1 MLKKILL
8 ALILVVATTVTH
20 ADPIGISDGG
30 GTPDPGVQYCITDPE
45 EDEVVE
51 EEDNGM
57 KIAASKA
64 YVDTMVETRQD
75 KIPAAGQP
83 NVGAGETVMTYT
95 STGNGQIGE
104 RGLYSDI
111 SSYNASTDGDK
122 LITASALNATFT
134 NLPTTPTTK
143 LECANQA
150 DGCTLWTIVDQ
161 TAYARGL
168 PAEYTRLEYIQST
181 GTQYIDTGIKQQDG
195 DEVGLVY
202 KQITLDTSYRNL
214 FGAAASGS
222 SGAFFISQTSSTT
235 YVGNVSNGNIPR
247 DTNKHTLSWV
257 TTSSSSQNVVIDG
270 QTYVVSVLIIPTPNL
285 NVMVFARN
293 ASQDK
298 MIGKVY
304 GYYQKRNGEYLI
316 NLVPAKNSNNVI
328 GMYDTVSGTFFTNS
342 GTGDFAGPAAN

>member
-20 ADPIGISDGG
+20 ADPIGISEGG
-30 GTPDPGVQYCITDPE
+30 GTPDPGVQYGITDPE

-95 STGNGQIGE
+95 ATGNGQIGE

-143 LECANQA
+143 LECANES

-161 TAYARGL
+161 TAYHKPRKNLFDETNMTGTSGTRTNSYMSQFNVNSANLPRIELERGTTYTL
-168 PAEYTRLEYIQST
+168 SFDIETNVFPYGISVGCGNGSYTR
-181 GTQYIDTGIKQQDG
+181 DIKQIGESFTDNG
-195 DEVGLVY
+195 RVSITFTPTDEQL
-202 KQITLDTSYRNL
+202 SY
-214 FGAAASGS
+214 
-222 SGAFFISQTSSTT
+222 
-235 YVGNVSNGNIPR
+235 GNIFAFRAPR
-247 DTNKHTLSWV
+247 YSQPKDFTYSISNIQLELGDTA
-257 TTSSSSQNVVIDG
+257 
-270 QTYVVSVLIIPTPNL
+270 TP
-285 NVMVFARN
+285 
-293 ASQDK
+293 
-298 MIGKVY
+298 Y
-304 GYYQKRNGEYLI
+304 EPYY
-316 NLVPAKNSNNVI
+316 
-328 GMYDTVSGTFFTNS
+328 
-342 GTGDFAGPAAN
+342 